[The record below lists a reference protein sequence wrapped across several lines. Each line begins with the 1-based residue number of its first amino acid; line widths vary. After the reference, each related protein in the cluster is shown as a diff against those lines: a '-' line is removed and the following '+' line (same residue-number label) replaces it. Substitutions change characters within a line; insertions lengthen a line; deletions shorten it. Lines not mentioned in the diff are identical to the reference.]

1 VARKIRFG
9 LIGSGYINRGY
20 AAGLHIGQVPDGE
33 LVAVAGGKRAP
44 ALAQEFGAEAEP
56 TVEAL
61 IARPDIDAV
70 IIGSPHTAHLPQTRM
85 AAAAGKHVY
94 TEKPMAV
101 TVAEC
106 DAMIEACRAAG
117 VKLAVNK
124 VLRFR
129 IAPSAAKELIDDGVI
144 GDVRLIQCRGSW
156 SEFFLQDVVG
166 EDGRIIIPAKLWAM
180 NPAEGSQYLDYGVHC
195 NDIIRWY
202 SGSEAALCFA
212 RYHTFGAPPPPD
224 LTAQVTYEMANGV
237 IATVLMTYEL
247 PAPGINPADVTF
259 TIGSKGMI
267 DCDQYGAVRYTTGGE
282 WKLYKEQPAFD
293 FLHDYLDPNR
303 LLGFSAQ
310 VQDFARA
317 ILDDREPAVTG
328 RDGRQAVEMANAA
341 DLSARTGEA
350 VRLPMSTETAR
361 AAAAAATTH
370 APA

>member
-1 VARKIRFG
+1 VTKVRFG

-33 LVAVAGGKRAP
+33 LVAIAGGRRAP
-44 ALAQEFGAEAEP
+44 ALAAEFGTEAEP
-56 TVEAL
+56 TVETL

-106 DAMIEACRAAG
+106 DAMIDACRTAG
-117 VKLAVNK
+117 VKLGVNK

-129 IAPSAAKELIDDGVI
+129 IAPKAAKELIDDGVI
-144 GDVRLIQCRGSW
+144 GDVRMIQARGSW
-156 SEFFLQDVVG
+156 TEFFLNDVVG
-166 EDGRIIIPAKLWAM
+166 DDGRIIVPAKPWAM
-180 NPAEGSQYLDYGVHC
+180 DPKEGSQYLDYGVHC

-212 RYHTFGAPPPPD
+212 RYRTYGTPPPPD
-224 LTAQVTYEMANGV
+224 LTAVVTYEMQNGV

-247 PAPGINPADVTF
+247 PAPGISPADVTF

-293 FLHDYLDPNR
+293 FLKDYLDPNR

-317 ILDDREPAVTG
+317 IIDDREPAVTG
-328 RDGRQAVEMANAA
+328 WDGRQAVEMANAA
-341 DLSARTGEA
+341 DVSAATGEA
-350 VRLPMSTETAR
+350 VRLPLSASPTGHHH
-361 AAAAAATTH
+361 AAAQ
-370 APA
+370 PA

>member
-1 VARKIRFG
+1 MAKIRFG

-33 LVAVAGGKRAP
+33 LVAIAGGKRAP
-44 ALAQEFGAEAEP
+44 ALAAEFGAEAVDSVPEL
-56 TVEAL
+56 V
-61 IARPDIDAV
+61 ARDDIDAV
-70 IIGSPHTAHLPQTRM
+70 IIGSPHTAHLPQTVM

-94 TEKPMAV
+94 VEKPMAV
-101 TVAEC
+101 TAHEC
-106 DAMIEACRAAG
+106 DQMIEVCRASG

-129 IAPSAAKELIDDGVI
+129 IAPSAAKELIDQGEI

-166 EDGRIIIPAKLWAM
+166 DDGRIIIPAKLWAM

-212 RYHTFGAPPPPD
+212 RYHTFGTPPPPD
-224 LTAQVTYEMANGV
+224 LTAQVTYEMQNGV

-247 PAPGINPADVTF
+247 PAPGIDPADVTY
-259 TIGSKGMI
+259 TIGSRGMI
-267 DCDQYGAVRYTTGGE
+267 DCDQYGAVRYTNGGE
-282 WKLYKEQPAFD
+282 WKLYKQQPAFD

-317 ILDDREPAVTG
+317 IIDDREPAVTG
-328 RDGRQAVEMANAA
+328 WDGRQAVAMANAA
-341 DLSARTGEA
+341 DLSARTGDS
-350 VRLPMSTETAR
+350 VHLPMTSAVAD
-361 AAAAAATTH
+361 AAAQAATTH